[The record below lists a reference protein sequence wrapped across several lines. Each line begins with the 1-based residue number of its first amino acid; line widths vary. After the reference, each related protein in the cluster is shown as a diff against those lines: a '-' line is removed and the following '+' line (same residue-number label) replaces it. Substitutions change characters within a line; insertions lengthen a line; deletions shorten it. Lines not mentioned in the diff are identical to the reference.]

1 LEAFLFFLR
10 LRIVGPRST
19 AAAVEAKNMPQAYFL
34 YAPTIL
40 KEIIVY
46 QYQKRFH
53 LEAFLF
59 FATRSRQRA
68 FFAMFTNLKE

>member
-1 LEAFLFFLR
+1 
-10 LRIVGPRST
+10 VGPRST

-53 LEAFLF
+53 SEAFL
-59 FATRSRQRA
+59 

>member
-1 LEAFLFFLR
+1 
-10 LRIVGPRST
+10 VDPRST

-46 QYQKRFH
+46 QYQKRFR

-59 FATRSRQRA
+59 LLYALVRGRFLLCLQT
-68 FFAMFTNLKE
+68 